1 MTKDNEEVDGFRGG
15 DEMDEDEDEWK
26 TRISVVIL
34 NVARAEITG
43 HVPNQ
48 AVKAN
53 DKSKR

>member
-1 MTKDNEEVDGFRGG
+1 MKKLMASRGG
-15 DEMDEDEDEWK
+15 EDEMDEDEDEWK

-43 HVPNQ
+43 RVPNQ

-53 DKSKR
+53 DKSGLKS